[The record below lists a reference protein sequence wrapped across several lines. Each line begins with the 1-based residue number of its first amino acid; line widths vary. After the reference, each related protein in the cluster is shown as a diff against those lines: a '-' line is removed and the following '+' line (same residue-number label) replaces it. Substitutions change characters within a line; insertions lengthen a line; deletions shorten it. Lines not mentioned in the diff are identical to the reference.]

1 MLTQAQA
8 DKLIA
13 TLKEA
18 ARKDAFVWEENR
30 RQDEMVVAVE
40 DQKIQFILTLK
51 RNPFEIKL
59 HLRTR
64 NRDIGLVR
72 VDNAPYRCN
81 PDGREIRG
89 KPHLHMYREDYELDW
104 AEPVDWYD
112 VSRPMDTLER
122 FLDIVRTRFPSGYGT
137 SLI

>member
-64 NRDIGLVR
+64 DRDIGLVR
-72 VDNAPYRCN
+72 VDNAPYHCN
-81 PDGREIRG
+81 PDGSEIRG

>member
-64 NRDIGLVR
+64 DRTSVWCALTMRRTAATLTVARSGASLTSTCIARTTSWTGQSRWIG
-72 VDNAPYRCN
+72 
-81 PDGREIRG
+81 
-89 KPHLHMYREDYELDW
+89 M
-104 AEPVDWYD
+104 
-112 VSRPMDTLER
+112 T
-122 FLDIVRTRFPSGYGT
+122 
-137 SLI
+137 

>member
-30 RQDEMVVAVE
+30 LQDEMVVAVE
-40 DQKIQFILTLK
+40 DQKLQFILTLR

-59 HLRTR
+59 HFRTR
-64 NRDIGLVR
+64 DRDIGLVR
-72 VDNAPYRCN
+72 VDNAPYHCN
-81 PDGREIRG
+81 PDGSEIRG
-89 KPHLHMYREDYELDW
+89 KPHLHMYREGHELEW

-112 VSRPMDTLER
+112 ASRPLDTLER
-122 FLDIVRTRFPSGYGT
+122 FLDIVRTRFPLGYGT

>member
-64 NRDIGLVR
+64 DRDIGLVR
-72 VDNAPYRCN
+72 VDNAPYTATLTVARSGEGLTSTCIARTTSWT
-81 PDGREIRG
+81 GQ
-89 KPHLHMYREDYELDW
+89 
-104 AEPVDWYD
+104 
-112 VSRPMDTLER
+112 SRWIGMT
-122 FLDIVRTRFPSGYGT
+122 
-137 SLI
+137 